1 MSGGT
6 PREPTTRRRTL
17 LGGLALVGIG
27 TLAGCTGPSG
37 GDSSEGTDPEGTEDM
52 PARLRLK
59 GVQTPDCEN
68 ADPIRFADLSTAEQD
83 LVETALEQGEYTVPT
98 EETSPAFDS
107 LREAVE
113 ARSDTCGELVV
124 YLRRGET
131 YYRVALVNGDNVIA
145 STRPTPDRSTG
156 S

>member
-6 PREPTTRRRTL
+6 RREPTTRRRTL
-17 LGGLALVGIG
+17 LGGLALVGLG
-27 TLAGCTGPSG
+27 TLAGCTGPPG
-37 GDSSEGTDPEGTEDM
+37 GDGPDGTEDM

-59 GVQTPDCEN
+59 QVQPPDCEN

-83 LVETALEQGEYTVPT
+83 LVETALEREEYAVPT

-107 LREAVE
+107 LRESVE

-124 YLRRGET
+124 YLRRGEA
-131 YYRVALVNGDNVIA
+131 YYRVALVNGDNIIA

>member
-17 LGGLALVGIG
+17 LCGLALVGLG
-27 TLAGCTGPSG
+27 TLAGCTGPPR
-37 GDSSEGTDPEGTEDM
+37 GDGPDGTEDL

-59 GVQTPDCEN
+59 QVQPPDCEN

-83 LVETALEQGEYTVPT
+83 LVETALEREEYAVPT

-107 LREAVE
+107 LRESVE

-131 YYRVALVNGDNVIA
+131 YYRVALVNGDNIIA

>member
-6 PREPTTRRRTL
+6 RREPTTRRRTL
-17 LGGLALVGIG
+17 LGGLALVGLG
-27 TLAGCTGPSG
+27 TLAGCAGPPG
-37 GDSSEGTDPEGTEDM
+37 GDGPDGTEDM

-59 GVQTPDCEN
+59 QVQPPDCEN

-83 LVETALEQGEYTVPT
+83 LVETALEREEYAVPT

-107 LREAVE
+107 LRESVE

-124 YLRRGET
+124 YLRRGEA